1 MVQIK
6 EDSMTTRAFFA
17 TAAAILAA
25 AALAP
30 AAHAQNLAGSQVTAA
45 GYCCTAPTP
54 ANQATNAATATVG
67 PTTEFP
73 QGSFTSLTSGLA
85 TVPVAIDVGSNDI
98 ELNYTAGGVAA
109 PGGFNGYV
117 FTFAN
122 APAITGVTLDPRS
135 SSGYTP
141 ALSFSG
147 NQIFVNEAGLTLT
160 STTMG
165 LLAVTTAT
173 APPPPV
179 PEPETY
185 AMLLGGLALL
195 GWTARRRRG

>member
-1 MVQIK
+1 MA
-6 EDSMTTRAFFA
+6 TRACLA
-17 TAAAILAA
+17 SAAAILAA

-30 AAHAQNLAGSQVTAA
+30 TAHAQNLAGSQVTVA

-54 ANQATNAATATVG
+54 AYQATNAATATVG

-73 QGSFTSLTSGLA
+73 QGTLTSLTSGLSA
-85 TVPVAIDVGSNDI
+85 VPVAIDVGSKDI

-135 SSGYTP
+135 NGGYTP
-141 ALSFSG
+141 ALSFNG
-147 NQIFVNEAGLTLT
+147 NQVFVNEAGLTFT
-160 STTMG
+160 PTTMG
-165 LLAVTTAT
+165 LLDVTTA
-173 APPPPV
+173 AVPPPV
-179 PEPETY
+179 PEAQSW
-185 AMLLGGLALL
+185 AMFLAGLGLL
-195 GWTARRRRG
+195 GWTTRRRRG

>member
-1 MVQIK
+1 MAN
-6 EDSMTTRAFFA
+6 RALFA
-17 TAAAILAA
+17 TAAATLAA

-30 AAHAQNLAGSQVTAA
+30 AAHAQNLAGSQVTVA
-45 GYCCTAPTP
+45 GYCCTGTTP
-54 ANQATNAATATVG
+54 ANQATNAAKATVG
-67 PTTEFP
+67 PNTEFP
-73 QGSFTSLTSGLA
+73 VGTLTSLTSGLSA
-85 TVPVAIDVGSNDI
+85 VPVAIDVGSNDI
-98 ELNYTAGGVAA
+98 ELNYSAGGATA

-122 APAITGVTLDPRS
+122 APTITGVSLDPRS
-135 SSGYTP
+135 SGGYTP
-141 ALSFSG
+141 ALSFNG

-165 LLAVTTAT
+165 LLDVTTAM
-173 APPPPV
+173 APPPI

-185 AMLLGGLALL
+185 AMLLAGLGLL